1 MKDVVLVGGPN
12 GAGKTTAAAIVLPK
26 MLGIREFVNADEI
39 ARGLSPFNPE
49 GTAVAAGRIMLAR
62 IRDLVRNGESLA
74 FESTCSGRGHI
85 RTLQM
90 CRDAG
95 YRLTLLFLWLSSP
108 EAALV
113 RVARRVAMGGH
124 RIPHDVVIRRYATG
138 LRNMRDLY
146 LPIVDVAYIF
156 DNSDG
161 EGGLIAERQPEQP
174 LVVRDKG
181 IWNRILEASDD

>member
-62 IRDLVRNGESLA
+62 IRELVRNGESLA

-85 RTLQM
+85 GTLQM

-108 EAALV
+108 EAALA

-124 RIPHDVVIRRYATG
+124 RIPHDVVVRRYAAG

-174 LVVRDKG
+174 LVVRDIG
-181 IWNRILEASDD
+181 IWNRILEASGD